1 MNNEWNEDYNEYTK
15 IIYESLYLHFFN
27 REIYRGIY
35 GEKVDNLCLDMSN
48 ILSTILICGCNQLY
62 ASFSAFYETRDI
74 LLDKGES
81 FRKLYDN
88 KIIIVSAE
96 TLNIDENIGIKQ
108 NIYSY
113 DKTRY
118 SAYFDNLKELE
129 MIVPSLPKP
138 DVTDEI
144 EKYFQNDSWED
155 TLLYAPSLYDKRVL
169 QYHEGDIRKR
179 ILHREKRAI
188 TKSLFKDMF
197 VEQRLPECIG
207 RTLSGMYVKNYMEFL
222 LSDIVTGID
231 RLQEYDK
238 LSKNFPYHDYHIL
251 TILLSLL
258 GFPKR
263 FQASEFEQILKL
275 YESEEHRVFAL
286 KVQEI
291 LHLLF
296 KEEKNQIFT
305 QDIQRKRVRYI
316 PILKGVLSNL
326 SVKKIDFTSINYYEQ
341 CIENIDCA
349 IQVIKKRDKR
359 KRGKK
364 AMSNNKVFVVTG
376 RNDALRLSIFNLL
389 RALKL
394 NPMEWMEVIEN
405 AEEPS
410 PYISTA
416 IKKSIDEAAAVIII
430 MAPEEEAK
438 LIEELQTE
446 TNDDQL
452 FKQPRPNVIFEAGL
466 ALGLKESKTII
477 LQFGE
482 MRIFS
487 DILGKHILRYRG
499 EEKEVNFK
507 NDLVRKLRIAGCEC
521 EDGND
526 YYDPKNRIII

>member
-15 IIYESLYLHFFN
+15 IIYENLYLHFFN

-62 ASFSAFYETRDI
+62 ASFSAFYETRNI
-74 LLDKGES
+74 LLDKGDI

-113 DKTRY
+113 DRTRY

-144 EKYFQNDSWED
+144 ERYFQNDSWSE

-169 QYHEGDIRKR
+169 QYYEEDIRNR

-207 RTLSGMYVKNYMEFL
+207 RTLSGMYVKNYMEY
-222 LSDIVTGID
+222 LSSDVVTGID
-231 RLQEYDK
+231 SLQEYDK
-238 LSKNFPYHDYHIL
+238 LSKNFPYHDYQIL

-258 GFPKR
+258 GFPEE
-263 FQASEFEQILKL
+263 FQVSEFEQILKL
-275 YESEEHRVFAL
+275 YKSEEHRVFAL

-296 KEEKNQIFT
+296 EEEKNQIFK
-305 QDIQRKRVRYI
+305 QDIQRKRVSYI
-316 PILKGVLSNL
+316 PILNGVLSNL
-326 SVKKIDFTSINYYEQ
+326 SVKKIDFTAINYYDQ
-341 CIENIDCA
+341 CIENIDYA
-349 IQVIKKRDKR
+349 IQIIKKRGLK
-359 KRGKK
+359 KEGKK

-376 RNDALRLSIFNLL
+376 RNEELRLSIFNLL

-394 NPMEWMEVIEN
+394 DPMEWMEVIEN
-405 AEEPS
+405 ADDPS
-410 PYISTA
+410 PYLSKA

-438 LIEELQTE
+438 LIKKMQTE
-446 TNDDQL
+446 PNDGKL
-452 FKQPRPNVIFEAGL
+452 FRQPRPNVIFEAGL
-466 ALGLKESKTII
+466 ALGVKETKTII

-499 EEKEVNFK
+499 EKKNVEFK
-507 NDLVRKLRIAGCEC
+507 NDLLRKLEIAGCDC
-521 EDGND
+521 KAGND
-526 YYDPKNRIII
+526 YYSIDIKF